1 MTCRKRDAFTRPTV
15 DQRLVVYGMIF
26 PPKPRLG
33 HLCIHGTDY
42 MTIREPAL
50 SEAAFSEVVDLL
62 LKRFGE
68 DWIRNT
74 SANKA
79 FSIGAVSIL
88 NDADGLHLI
97 GEPEVEHFSHD
108 FNIWLDFP
116 IDDLMVADDVAFSIF
131 ARFAEDIFLST
142 RILEDHGV
150 RYRFITGNVLDGHLG
165 SIHLTGTH
173 AVEFVNMHRLK
184 MVKGL
189 HYNA

>member
-1 MTCRKRDAFTRPTV
+1 MTT
-15 DQRLVVYGMIF
+15 
-26 PPKPRLG
+26 
-33 HLCIHGTDY
+33 
-42 MTIREPAL
+42 REPAL

-74 SANKA
+74 GANKA

-88 NDADGLHLI
+88 SDAEGLHLI

-108 FNIWLDFP
+108 FNLWLDFP